1 MEGTDLIA
9 FYQRQIS
16 ELTMTVDL
24 LKGQLEQNSSVI
36 RSLNDLLAKREETID
51 RLTESVNRLTE
62 ALEKSQVDLTK
73 QKNINRGLGKLISN
87 KSEKVD
93 SSEDGTFSSES
104 PRPMTEE
111 ELDARDERRRRE
123 RKTRGNNGARHF
135 DYGEIEMEEVIHEVY
150 PDSPLFNEQ
159 IARLINIYETY
170 RFEYVP
176 AKFIKHLWRLR
187 KYSQNGEMM
196 VGKLPQA
203 PLVNS
208 KFDGSF
214 IAGVLELRYLY
225 NMPENRIVNFFNDH
239 GFPIS
244 RKTVN
249 GLLRKSASLLEGLYD
264 AMGKAVLE
272 DKYVSVDETYVKM
285 MLNRP
290 AASGKHIKKGYLWD
304 IIAHNLGLVYFFY
317 ENGSRKAEVIYDK
330 MVDYRGTI
338 QSDGFSP
345 YRTLGSDKY
354 PDIMRLPCLQHI
366 KREFHDMRDN
376 PDARILFDLLN
387 ELYHNEHLPKKK
399 GWKNWTQ
406 AKHARW
412 RKRYSPPIIKKLER
426 EIGRIKASPTFPV
439 DQRLKDAVTYL
450 DNEMAYIPNI
460 FTDASYH
467 LDNNIIER
475 NNRAVSLSRHNSLF
489 FGSHDGAKRGA
500 LFHSLAASCRMNNLD
515 FFTYI
520 CEVLN
525 LLPHVNPNSPYE
537 VYRELLPDKWSK
549 SHR

>member
-93 SSEDGTFSSES
+93 RSEDGTFTGES

-111 ELDARDERRRRE
+111 KLDARDERRRRE

-208 KFDGSF
+208 KFDGSL

-225 NMPENRIVNFFNDH
+225 NMPENRIVSFFNDH

-249 GLLRKSASLLEGLYD
+249 GLPRLR
-264 AMGKAVLE
+264 
-272 DKYVSVDETYVKM
+272 
-285 MLNRP
+285 
-290 AASGKHIKKGYLWD
+290 
-304 IIAHNLGLVYFFY
+304 
-317 ENGSRKAEVIYDK
+317 SR
-330 MVDYRGTI
+330 
-338 QSDGFSP
+338 
-345 YRTLGSDKY
+345 L
-354 PDIMRLPCLQHI
+354 
-366 KREFHDMRDN
+366 
-376 PDARILFDLLN
+376 
-387 ELYHNEHLPKKK
+387 
-399 GWKNWTQ
+399 
-406 AKHARW
+406 
-412 RKRYSPPIIKKLER
+412 
-426 EIGRIKASPTFPV
+426 
-439 DQRLKDAVTYL
+439 
-450 DNEMAYIPNI
+450 
-460 FTDASYH
+460 
-467 LDNNIIER
+467 
-475 NNRAVSLSRHNSLF
+475 RH
-489 FGSHDGAKRGA
+489 
-500 LFHSLAASCRMNNLD
+500 
-515 FFTYI
+515 
-520 CEVLN
+520 
-525 LLPHVNPNSPYE
+525 
-537 VYRELLPDKWSK
+537 
-549 SHR
+549 